1 MSRLFSDV
9 LPEWPLDE
17 VEAGLASA
25 TETDVLAALELA
37 ENGRRLNARD
47 FMALVSPA
55 ASPYLETMARIARD
69 VTVRQFGR
77 SIQLF
82 TPLYLANY
90 CTNQCVYCGF
100 NTKNHIHR
108 SMLTMDEVEAE
119 GKVIAATGLRN
130 ILLLTGD
137 APKLTGPA
145 YIAEAARRLRPYFP
159 SIGVEVYSMSE
170 DDYRMLVDAGVDSFT
185 MFQETY
191 NEELYLKLH
200 PAGPKRDFRFR
211 LNAPDRAAR
220 AGMRSVNVG
229 ALLGLDQWRR
239 DAFYTGLHADWIQA
253 TYPGV
258 DIAVSAPRM
267 RPHEG
272 SFNDIHPASERDLV
286 QYIQALRLY
295 LPAAGITLSTRER
308 PFLRDRLIGLG
319 ITKISAGV
327 STAVGGHAHAA
338 QDVAEEHDT
347 AQFEIADDR
356 DVDQM
361 IAAIEAQGYQ
371 PCASRGSLSTKRTP
385 AASRRRE
392 RDVWRLGRLAGRPLG
407 GSSVVRD
414 VVEEVRNGGWGYWLG
429 YGIGRASCGGTV
441 QGVGIGAH
449 RHGRSGRVRLQLY
462 RLFGPDGYSGFRDCG
477 PGCGGV
483 VQFEPPAFFPPA
495 FGIAEGGGAGR
506 GLAGTESVRHPA
518 A

>member
-17 VEAGLASA
+17 VESGLASA

-137 APKLTGPA
+137 APKLTGPV

-267 RPHEG
+267 RPH
-272 SFNDIHPASERDLV
+272 
-286 QYIQALRLY
+286 
-295 LPAAGITLSTRER
+295 
-308 PFLRDRLIGLG
+308 
-319 ITKISAGV
+319 
-327 STAVGGHAHAA
+327 
-338 QDVAEEHDT
+338 
-347 AQFEIADDR
+347 
-356 DVDQM
+356 
-361 IAAIEAQGYQ
+361 
-371 PCASRGSLSTKRTP
+371 
-385 AASRRRE
+385 
-392 RDVWRLGRLAGRPLG
+392 
-407 GSSVVRD
+407 
-414 VVEEVRNGGWGYWLG
+414 
-429 YGIGRASCGGTV
+429 
-441 QGVGIGAH
+441 
-449 RHGRSGRVRLQLY
+449 
-462 RLFGPDGYSGFRDCG
+462 
-477 PGCGGV
+477 
-483 VQFEPPAFFPPA
+483 
-495 FGIAEGGGAGR
+495 
-506 GLAGTESVRHPA
+506 
-518 A
+518 

>member
-17 VEAGLASA
+17 VEGGLASA

-47 FMALVSPA
+47 FMALVSTA

-159 SIGVEVYSMSE
+159 SIGVEVYSMGE

-229 ALLGLDQWRR
+229 VLLGLDQWRR

-272 SFNDIHPASERDLV
+272 SFNDIIPLPNGIWCSISRHSGSICPPPGSRCPRASAR
-286 QYIQALRLY
+286 
-295 LPAAGITLSTRER
+295 SC
-308 PFLRDRLIGLG
+308 
-319 ITKISAGV
+319 
-327 STAVGGHAHAA
+327 
-338 QDVAEEHDT
+338 
-347 AQFEIADDR
+347 
-356 DVDQM
+356 
-361 IAAIEAQGYQ
+361 AI
-371 PCASRGSLSTKRTP
+371 
-385 AASRRRE
+385 
-392 RDVWRLGRLAGRPLG
+392 
-407 GSSVVRD
+407 GSS
-414 VVEEVRNGGWGYWLG
+414 GF
-429 YGIGRASCGGTV
+429 AS
-441 QGVGIGAH
+441 A
-449 RHGRSGRVRLQLY
+449 R
-462 RLFGPDGYSGFRDCG
+462 FR
-477 PGCGGV
+477 
-483 VQFEPPAFFPPA
+483 QAFPPPWA
-495 FGIAEGGGAGR
+495 DMPMPRRMSPRNTTQPSLRSPTIGMLIR
-506 GLAGTESVRHPA
+506 
-518 A
+518 

>member
-1 MSRLFSDV
+1 
-9 LPEWPLDE
+9 
-17 VEAGLASA
+17 
-25 TETDVLAALELA
+25 
-37 ENGRRLNARD
+37 
-47 FMALVSPA
+47 MALVSPA

-239 DAFYTGLHADWIQA
+239 DAFYHRAARGLDSGDVSRCGTSPFPRRVCVRMKVRSTTSIPLPNGIWCSISRRSGSICPP
-253 TYPGV
+253 PGSRCPR
-258 DIAVSAPRM
+258 ASARSCAIGSSGLASPRF
-267 RPHEG
+267 R
-272 SFNDIHPASERDLV
+272 R
-286 QYIQALRLY
+286 
-295 LPAAGITLSTRER
+295 
-308 PFLRDRLIGLG
+308 
-319 ITKISAGV
+319 GV
-327 STAVGGHAHAA
+327 STAVGGH
-338 QDVAEEHDT
+338 
-347 AQFEIADDR
+347 
-356 DVDQM
+356 
-361 IAAIEAQGYQ
+361 G
-371 PCASRGSLSTKRTP
+371 PCRAGCRRGT
-385 AASRRRE
+385 
-392 RDVWRLGRLAGRPLG
+392 
-407 GSSVVRD
+407 
-414 VVEEVRNGGWGYWLG
+414 
-429 YGIGRASCGGTV
+429 
-441 QGVGIGAH
+441 
-449 RHGRSGRVRLQLY
+449 RHSPV
-462 RLFGPDGYSGFRDCG
+462 
-477 PGCGGV
+477 
-483 VQFEPPAFFPPA
+483 
-495 FGIAEGGGAGR
+495 
-506 GLAGTESVRHPA
+506 
-518 A
+518 